1 MTDISD
7 SDRTSDPHGSW
18 CLDGDGVFVSQNDG
32 SPWLFH
38 LHPDSSAGLGHD
50 LIIMRPGSGM
60 STTASAVRAAAI
72 DHRQWVSINQA
83 SMIPGAVRRLRA
95 VAATNGNT

>member
-32 SPWLFH
+32 SPYH
-38 LHPDSSAGLGHD
+38 A
-50 LIIMRPGSGM
+50 
-60 STTASAVRAAAI
+60 
-72 DHRQWVSINQA
+72 
-83 SMIPGAVRRLRA
+83 
-95 VAATNGNT
+95 